1 MKKIVLMFLLTMMAM
16 LTLPAHAE
24 DCYSDGVRV
33 GTIQK
38 FSKKGM
44 LVKSWEGEL
53 VMDGIKM
60 KAGAQGGT
68 RGGTVWTFS
77 VQDPQVAAVIDDA
90 VMSGD
95 SVALKYC
102 QVIMS
107 VTTDTSY
114 RVTKAIIRKSS

>member
-68 RGGTVWTFS
+68 VWTFS

-102 QVIMS
+102 QVIVS
-107 VTTDTSY
+107 VITDTPY
-114 RVTKAIIRKSS
+114 RVTKAVIRKSS